1 MKSDSTVVESGYETP
16 ILSDKDRLNQ
26 ITASAYN
33 LAEQKILDGTAPSQL
48 ILYFLKLGDESREE
62 ELKKLRTENELLNEK
77 IETLRQSRRNE
88 AAYADVI
95 RAMREYNGV

>member
-1 MKSDSTVVESGYETP
+1 MKSDNSVVESGYETP

>member
-1 MKSDSTVVESGYETP
+1 MNTKSKPEESSYPTA
-16 ILSDKDRLNQ
+16 ILSDKNRLNQ

-62 ELKKLRTENELLNEK
+62 ELKKLRRENELLNEK
-77 IETLRQSRRNE
+77 IESLRQTRRNE
-88 AAYADVI
+88 AAYAEVI
-95 RAMREYNGV
+95 KSMREYNGI